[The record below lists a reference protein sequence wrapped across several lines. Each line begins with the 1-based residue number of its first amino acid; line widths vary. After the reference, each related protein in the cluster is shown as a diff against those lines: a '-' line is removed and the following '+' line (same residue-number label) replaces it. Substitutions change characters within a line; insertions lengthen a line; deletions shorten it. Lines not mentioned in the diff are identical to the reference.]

1 MKRSLLIVIFFLASI
16 NFAIAQNIESINQ
29 LYQSCAGCHGVN
41 AEGNENLN
49 APTLS
54 IFSVWY
60 LERQIRN
67 FNQGF
72 RENHP
77 GGDLLYISDEDIRSL
92 ADYIAGKNTVL
103 LKSSIEGNIER
114 GEFVFQHCISCHGE
128 FGEGDEDVRT
138 PRLSGQY
145 DWYLLEELIKFK
157 QGLRGNHPDDLY
169 GAQMMEAAKMFDED
183 MLRDAVAYISTLEI
197 KSDD

>member
-1 MKRSLLIVIFFLASI
+1 MKRSMLLIVFFLVSI
-16 NFAIAQNIESINQ
+16 NVVVAQDLETSNR

-49 APTLS
+49 APALS
-54 IFSVWY
+54 IFSTWY
-60 LERQIRN
+60 LERQIRS
-67 FNQGF
+67 FNEGL

-77 GGDLLYISDEDIRSL
+77 GGDLLSINDEDIQPL
-92 ADYIAGKNTVL
+92 ADYIAEKTSA
-103 LKSSIEGNIER
+103 SSKPTIQGDIER
-114 GEFVFQHCISCHGE
+114 GEFVYQHCLSCHGE
-128 FGEGDEDVRT
+128 FAEGDEDVRT

-157 QGLRGNHPDDLY
+157 RGLRGDHPNDLY
-169 GAQMMEAAKMFDED
+169 GAQMMEAAMMFDED
-183 MLRDAVAYISTLEI
+183 MLRDAVAYISSLEI

>member
-1 MKRSLLIVIFFLASI
+1 MKRSMLLIVFFLVSI
-16 NFAIAQNIESINQ
+16 NVVVAQDLEPSNR
-29 LYQSCAGCHGVN
+29 LYQLCAGCHGVN

-49 APTLS
+49 APALS
-54 IFSVWY
+54 IFSTWY

-67 FNQGF
+67 FNQGL

-77 GGDLLYISDEDIRSL
+77 GGDLLYISDENIHPL
-92 ADYIAGKNTVL
+92 ADYIAGKTAVSPQ
-103 LKSSIEGNIER
+103 SSIEGNLDR

-145 DWYLLEELIKFK
+145 DWYLLAELIKFK
-157 QGLRGNHPDDLY
+157 QGLRGDHPNDLY
-169 GAQMMEAAKMFDED
+169 GAQMMEAAMMFDED
-183 MLRDAVAYISTLEI
+183 MLRDAVAYISSLEI